1 MRKKSSQSLIS
12 MTKYKFSKMLKV
24 KVRENALIYLTE
36 KQGKKG
42 GKIKYSSLEMAEYL
56 QPFSNELS
64 LEQKRELFS
73 IRNRMND
80 IPENFPKRDE
90 KYKCISG
97 QIEKITHIYDCEI
110 LSKNKQQRVP
120 YEKIFNGNINEQ
132 IEVFKLVKQEK

>member
-1 MRKKSSQSLIS
+1 
-12 MTKYKFSKMLKV
+12 
-24 KVRENALIYLTE
+24 
-36 KQGKKG
+36 
-42 GKIKYSSLEMAEYL
+42 MAEYL

-64 LEQKRELFS
+64 LEQKREMFS
-73 IRNRMND
+73 IRNRMNN

-90 KYKCISG
+90 KYKCICG

-132 IEVFKLVKQEK
+132 IEVFKLVKQNLEKREMMKSETDFPCDPSGSAVLSNG